1 MRQLTGRI
9 RAPERRSSGNLL
21 FRARC
26 RRPVACHARRH
37 CRWTKSRFFLHVRL
51 IYKTFEIRTAS
62 FKRALKRFY
71 EKRQLQFERGLVSFV
86 DS

>member
-26 RRPVACHARRH
+26 RRPVAWHARRD
-37 CRWTKSRFFLHVRL
+37 CRWTRTRFFLPVRL
-51 IYKTFEIRTAS
+51 IYKTFEIRKAI
-62 FKRALKRFY
+62 FKRALRRLYKKR
-71 EKRQLQFERGLVSFV
+71 KLLLARGRVSFV